1 MPQVAV
7 AHAEQSTSGSSE
19 SGGTSG
25 MTGLMLA
32 AFAGTLLTLAGVG
45 GYLLLLRS
53 RLDHSKPSTRAE
65 TTETSFATPF
75 ALLTAD

>member
-1 MPQVAV
+1 
-7 AHAEQSTSGSSE
+7 
-19 SGGTSG
+19 